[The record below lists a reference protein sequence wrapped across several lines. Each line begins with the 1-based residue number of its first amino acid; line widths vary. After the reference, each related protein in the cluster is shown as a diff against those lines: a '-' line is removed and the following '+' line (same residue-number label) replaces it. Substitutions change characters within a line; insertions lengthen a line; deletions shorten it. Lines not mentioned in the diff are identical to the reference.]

1 VVAAASL
8 VSNPLL
14 WVTTL
19 IGISVCWSRAR
30 IFKSR
35 TGRDPW
41 GMPVWAWVVIGFF
54 FGLIA
59 AILALIATRKSAM
72 AAGNEKAMGYGAPQP
87 VQAHGYGGMPSGA
100 PGLPSAPL
108 GVPSGQADPSI
119 SPTSGESGPTPNVFA
134 SPGSSIPRQ
143 PGWYF
148 VPDNTWEQV
157 YWDGTTWTS
166 RVRWNGDAWVAVT

>member
-1 VVAAASL
+1 MVAAASL

-14 WVTTL
+14 WVSTL
-19 IGISVCWSRAR
+19 IGISLCWSRAR
-30 IFKSR
+30 IFKLR

-59 AILALIATRKSAM
+59 AILALIATRRSAM
-72 AAGNEKAMGYGAPQP
+72 AAANEKAMGYSVSQP
-87 VQAHGYGGMPSGA
+87 GEAQGYGGMPSGV

-108 GVPSGQADPSI
+108 GAPQSQADSSI
-119 SPTSGESGPTPNVFA
+119 SPTSGGSGPTPKVFA
-134 SPGSSIPRQ
+134 SPGSTIPRR
-143 PGWYF
+143 PGWYL

-166 RVRWNGDAWVAVT
+166 RVRWNGSEWAVVP